1 MFDPSKMTILL
12 QAAGGSGDWRM
23 WHYVVA
29 DGDDLETVMVDG
41 YFSAFAPQ
49 ITPCSL
55 VTVTSPNYV
64 AQLVLLTKD
73 NAVTTKKLC
82 AVDIGDEESDAPH
95 VQGVPGQA
103 DASTS
108 VVRAVRT

>member
-12 QAAGGSGDWRM
+12 QAAGGSGDWRN

-29 DGDDLETVMVDG
+29 DGDTLDTVMADG
-41 YFSAFAPQ
+41 YFSGFAPQ

-55 VTVTSPNYV
+55 VTVTAPDYV

-73 NAVTTKKLC
+73 NAVMTKKLC
-82 AVDIGDEESDAPH
+82 AVDIGHGESDAPH

-103 DASTS
+103 DALM
-108 VVRAVRT
+108 AVEPVERS